1 MGNEMLPLTQE
12 LLEQLA
18 ALHLQE
24 TTGLVKVCYRVTGWF
39 GLEGPFK
46 AHLVQPSAMVKDIFH

>member
-1 MGNEMLPLTQE
+1 MLPLTQE